1 MILAM
6 HTGSRPNPRCKQKCA
21 ESIRIGLMYLRT
33 NWDWLTI
40 FFHPSNL
47 GSKVQSIIVQNQQT
61 WSHSHRPTNLKPQP
75 NLTSLYKF
83 RLQNFVKSTNFLR
96 HMVHLDIC
104 QGALFCHIWRH
115 LPTFNFGVWKIL
127 VDQFGMFSKPD
138 DRFRTIP
145 HTFVCFGGS
154 SSEAGT

>member
-1 MILAM
+1 MF
-6 HTGSRPNPRCKQKCA
+6 RPPSSNLRCKQKCA
-21 ESIRIGLMYLRT
+21 ESIRIGWMCLRI
-33 NWDWLTI
+33 NGDWLTN

-47 GSKVQSIIVQNQQT
+47 GSEMQSIIDQMTQK
-61 WSHSHRPTNLKPQP
+61 WSHSHRDTNLKPTP
-75 NLTSLYKF
+75 NMASLHQF
-83 RLQNFVKSTNFLR
+83 RLQNFVKSANSLR
-96 HMVHLDIC
+96 HTVHLDIC

-115 LPTFNFGVWKIL
+115 LLIFNFGVWKVL